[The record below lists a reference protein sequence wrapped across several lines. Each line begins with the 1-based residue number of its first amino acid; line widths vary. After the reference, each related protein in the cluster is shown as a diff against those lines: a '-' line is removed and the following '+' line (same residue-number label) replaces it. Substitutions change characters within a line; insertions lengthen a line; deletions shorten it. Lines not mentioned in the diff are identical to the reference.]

1 MSKCIHMSSYICIYR
16 CQTSNERYLDECLC
30 ENRVTLFKVSEF
42 EETTC
47 LFFSSRCTFC
57 RSANR
62 SWHEFV
68 FANNKLIGSLISKM
82 CVLPSLSLSC
92 SLGLTSWLIF
102 SGFYTHTHTLFSSN
116 CLWFVLRVSVCPGI
130 ITSGLFFW

>member
-1 MSKCIHMSSYICIYR
+1 
-16 CQTSNERYLDECLC
+16 
-30 ENRVTLFKVSEF
+30 VTLFKVSEF

-62 SWHEFV
+62 SWHGFV
-68 FANNKLIGSLISKM
+68 FANNKLIGSLIPKM

-92 SLGLTSWLIF
+92 SLARTSWLIF
-102 SGFYTHTHTLFSSN
+102 SGFYTHTHSFPQTVCGLSSGFQYALESSPPDFFSGKN
-116 CLWFVLRVSVCPGI
+116 KTKTKKHFKCIRLNTKKCMCCLLTRDF
-130 ITSGLFFW
+130 